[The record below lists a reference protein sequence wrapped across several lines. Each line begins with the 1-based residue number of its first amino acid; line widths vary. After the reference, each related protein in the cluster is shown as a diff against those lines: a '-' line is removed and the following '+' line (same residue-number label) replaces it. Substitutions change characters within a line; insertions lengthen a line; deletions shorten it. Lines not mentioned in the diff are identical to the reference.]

1 MEEPENF
8 LREEVGKRFTLKE
21 KSIGPPTQYLVN
33 KLSDVTM
40 KDGTK
45 FWIFSSSQY
54 VQSAAANVED
64 YLHKRGQK
72 LPKTKLPWPSTYR
85 SEVDVSPE
93 LGAYEAAYFQSLV
106 GVLRWIFELGRSDLA
121 MENSDM
127 ASIMALP
134 RKGHL
139 KVLFQMFAFLNN
151 KHNAFM
157 VFDPTEPDINE
168 SKFNN
173 EDW

>member
-1 MEEPENF
+1 MDEILFAYCKADPGVWMRPWTKADGTDYWQYVLLYTDDIVAVMEEPENF

-64 YLHKRGQK
+64 YLHKRG
-72 LPKTKLPWPSTYR
+72 
-85 SEVDVSPE
+85 
-93 LGAYEAAYFQSLV
+93 
-106 GVLRWIFELGRSDLA
+106 
-121 MENSDM
+121 
-127 ASIMALP
+127 
-134 RKGHL
+134 
-139 KVLFQMFAFLNN
+139 
-151 KHNAFM
+151 
-157 VFDPTEPDINE
+157 
-168 SKFNN
+168 
-173 EDW
+173 